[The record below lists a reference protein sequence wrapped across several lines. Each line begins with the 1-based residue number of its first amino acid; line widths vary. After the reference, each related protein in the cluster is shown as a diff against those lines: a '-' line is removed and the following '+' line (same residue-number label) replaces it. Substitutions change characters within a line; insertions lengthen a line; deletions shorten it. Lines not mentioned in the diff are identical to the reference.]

1 MRYLFFIFIFFSLSV
16 DAQTIIELDSLLAAK
31 QENEANRRIQQLFQR
46 LLANEETGRLPD
58 YLEVYGRIQ
67 LKLYDEKSAIQM
79 VDAKIADWDK
89 ILISHKDQ
97 KDLYLA
103 AASWYEY
110 LGLPDKAYR
119 SQITAY
125 DHAQKQPN
133 VSMQELGM
141 LQVNLGSYAVNTMDI
156 PTAKKHLGLAQKLLE
171 NDPDPESIYKIN
183 SYLGNMAYFA
193 SKLDSAEYYY
203 KKCIQALEKTEPS
216 PRNSFYRPAI
226 VFNNLSGVQSG
237 QGKTTEAI
245 ASMNMTIEKLMAYA
259 EVEKDPAQRLSARE
273 FYFQALDNLG
283 GIYKG
288 LGNYR
293 KSQSLMEFS
302 YAGKKAELSE
312 GSKDIF
318 ISEIILG
325 QLYFDQAEPEKAR
338 KIIRK
343 GLQGLENKDGN
354 YLDYEADGWYAL
366 ARIEDGYE
374 NLELAENYYRKAHNL
389 FNEVFRDEF
398 DLIYLGFL
406 KDFSAFLARQN
417 QSKEAVQVALEAY
430 TYVKI
435 NLGKSNLI
443 AFEQELNIGE
453 VYLTVGNYEEA
464 SKWSRVALNTLENQF
479 TTNSSFLDS
488 LQNERYKPQAILLST
503 KSRFLGKANPSVKE
517 LEGMVNE
524 LEEGLKVIERRK
536 TFLDADE
543 DRALLITE
551 NAAYFGFLEQL
562 YLELYKKSPQQEFLA
577 RLLILHESTLY
588 QKVRARLDQIDVSR
602 FGSLPASFFEE
613 ERALKDKMRRAINQQ
628 DGGVTQYLSAIS
640 AWEKFLQK
648 ARTTYPAY
656 YEFRYASLD
665 HTMNDIWE
673 SVPVETT
680 VVRYLHIGEGLVA
693 LVLSKN
699 DRKLHFFELDY
710 PNAKNVISNYQQEW
724 NNKSNSFANLNSLY
738 KSLWLPLA
746 SQIKTQRVMIIPD
759 GALFNLSFEI
769 LTPVLISDYRELREN
784 SLLAKHSISYNYSTL
799 LFNYSTQTQ
808 SYKSNFV
815 AFAPG
820 FFDEMKAEY
829 LSSVKDSLQID
840 RSYMKLIPQPF
851 TDRLVD
857 KLKKLFGGTVYSQKT
872 STLDQF
878 AEEAGQYRVLHIG
891 THAESDNLSPEFSR
905 LIFAKTSENEENS
918 LFAKDIYQMDLRSD
932 LAVLMACE
940 TGKPSYQPGEGMISL
955 AHAFNYAGSESMLI
969 GLWKI
974 DENASSDIAMNFYE
988 NLTKGFTKDEALR
1001 EAKLTYL
1008 STAESRALSPDFW
1021 AGLIVMGSS
1030 EPIAFKRQLPVYWI
1044 AIFTLLVLIGI
1055 WIAAKSM
1062 KGRNLRLK

>member
-1 MRYLFFIFIFFSLSV
+1 MRYHFCILIFCSFSV
-16 DAQTIIELDSLLAAK
+16 GAQTIVELDSLIAAK
-31 QENEANRRIQQLFQR
+31 QENEANRRIQLLFQH
-46 LLANEETGRLPD
+46 LVADEKTGKLPD

-79 VDAKIADWDK
+79 VDAQLADWDK
-89 ILISHKDQ
+89 ILISHKVK

-103 AASWYEY
+103 AASWYQY
-110 LGLPDKAYR
+110 IGLLEKAYR
-119 SQITAY
+119 AQITAF

-156 PTAKKHLGLAQKLLE
+156 PTAKKHLGIAQKLLE

-203 KKCIQALEKTEPS
+203 NKCIQALEKTEPS

-245 ASMNMTIEKLMAYA
+245 ASMNMTIEKLMAYV

-312 GSKDIF
+312 ESKDIF
-318 ISEIILG
+318 LSEIILG
-325 QLYFDQAEPEKAR
+325 QLYLDQAEPEKAR
-338 KIIRK
+338 KIIIK
-343 GLQGLENKDGN
+343 GIQGLENMDGI

-406 KDFSAFLARQN
+406 KDFSAFMARQN
-417 QSKEAVQVALEAY
+417 QGKEAVQIALEAY
-430 TYVKI
+430 TYVKS
-435 NLGKSNLI
+435 NLGESNLI

-464 SKWSRVALNTLENQF
+464 SKWSYIALNTLENQF
-479 TTNSSFLDS
+479 NTNSSFLDS

-503 KSRFLGKANPSVKE
+503 KSRFLGKSNPSVEE
-517 LEGMVNE
+517 LEGMVKE

-562 YLELYKKSPQQEFLA
+562 YLELYKKSPHQEFLV
-577 RLLILHESTLY
+577 RLLILHESTFY

-613 ERALKDKMRRAINQQ
+613 ERALKDKMRKAINQQ
-628 DGGVTQYLSAIS
+628 DGGVAQYLSAIS

-665 HTMNDIWE
+665 YTMSNIWE
-673 SVPVETT
+673 SLPIETT
-680 VVRYLHIGEGLVA
+680 VIRYLQIGEGLVA
-693 LVLSKN
+693 LVLSKK

-710 PNAKNVISNYQQEW
+710 PNAKKVISNYQQEW

-738 KSLWLPLA
+738 KSLWMPLA

-784 SLLAKHSISYNYSTL
+784 SLLAKHSISYHYSTL
-799 LFNYSTQTQ
+799 LFNYSAKIQ

-829 LSSVKDSLQID
+829 LSSIKDSLQID

-851 TDRLVD
+851 TERLVD

-872 STLDQF
+872 STRDQF

-918 LFAKDIYQMDLRSD
+918 LFAKDIYQMDLSSE
-932 LAVLMACE
+932 LAVLIACE
-940 TGKPSYQPGEGMISL
+940 TGKPIYQPGEGMISL
-955 AHAFNYAGSESMLI
+955 AHAFNYAGSKSLLI

-974 DENASSDIAMNFYE
+974 DEEASSKIAASFYE
-988 NLTKGFTKDEALR
+988 YLADGMSKDEALR
-1001 EAKLTYL
+1001 QAKLDYL
-1008 STAESRALSPDFW
+1008 SIAEGRALSPEFW
-1021 AGLIVMGSS
+1021 AGLITMGDSS
-1030 EPIAFKRQLPVYWI
+1030 PIVLQPV
-1044 AIFTLLVLIGI
+1044 
-1055 WIAAKSM
+1055 
-1062 KGRNLRLK
+1062 RNLKWLLGFAFVILLGVLLLIYIRKKKSSLS